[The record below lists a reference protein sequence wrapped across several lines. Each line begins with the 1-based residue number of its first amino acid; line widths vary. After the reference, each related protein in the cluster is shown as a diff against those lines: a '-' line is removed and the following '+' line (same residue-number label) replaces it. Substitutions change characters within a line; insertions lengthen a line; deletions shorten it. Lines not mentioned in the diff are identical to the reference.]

1 MSLRDHRSGKINIG
15 IADVASVQ
23 RKFKFR
29 RAATILKG
37 VKIFFRKTE
46 ENGLCSSIMIRWRRI
61 VNLKKP
67 RPLRVRLFLLVR
79 LNFQER
85 S

>member
-46 ENGLCSSIMIRWRRI
+46 ENGLCSSIMIR
-61 VNLKKP
+61 
-67 RPLRVRLFLLVR
+67 
-79 LNFQER
+79 
-85 S
+85 